1 MMYSY
6 GYPPPMRGPMIPR
19 QEITRVNGRNGAMA
33 VQMAPNSSVLVLD
46 ETAPFVWLC
55 QTDGAGY
62 LTVTPF
68 DIAPHQEAP
77 QVSVNDLSARLA
89 RLEEIVNGKPDA
101 GSSKQKRKGDA
112 ADSEQP
118 EC

>member
-1 MMYSY
+1 MS
-6 GYPPPMRGPMIPR
+6 I
-19 QEITRVNGRNGAMA
+19 
-33 VQMAPNSSVLVLD
+33 QMAPNSSVLVLD
-46 ETAPFVWLC
+46 ETAPLVWLC

-77 QVSVNDLSARLA
+77 QVSVNDLSERLA

-101 GSSKQKRKGDA
+101 VP
-112 ADSEQP
+112 SES
-118 EC
+118 E